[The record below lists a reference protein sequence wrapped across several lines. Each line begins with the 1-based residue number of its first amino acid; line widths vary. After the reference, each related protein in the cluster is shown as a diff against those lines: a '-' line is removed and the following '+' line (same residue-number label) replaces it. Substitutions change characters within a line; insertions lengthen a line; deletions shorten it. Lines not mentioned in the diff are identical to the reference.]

1 MAPVPA
7 ATGHGTGE
15 AGGAIGRERE
25 SGRWSEK
32 EEVKLPFPADAT
44 ATAEKK
50 KKKKPAGSPKKSYCN
65 KKVSEKRV
73 AG

>member
-32 EEVKLPFPADAT
+32 EEVKPPFPADAT
-44 ATAEKK
+44 ATAEEKK
-50 KKKKPAGSPKKSYCN
+50 QKTSGLPKKELLQQ
-65 KKVSEKRV
+65 KSE
-73 AG
+73 

>member
-32 EEVKLPFPADAT
+32 EEVKPPFPADAA
-44 ATAEKK
+44 ATAGKK
-50 KKKKPAGSPKKSYCN
+50 KKKNQRAPQKRATATKK
-65 KKVSEKRV
+65 
-73 AG
+73 

>member
-32 EEVKLPFPADAT
+32 EEVKPPFPADAT
-44 ATAEKK
+44 ATAEKNKQTK
-50 KKKKPAGSPKKSYCN
+50 KKTSGLPKKELLQQ
-65 KKVSEKRV
+65 KSE
-73 AG
+73 

>member
-32 EEVKLPFPADAT
+32 EEVKPPFPADAA

>member
-32 EEVKLPFPADAT
+32 EEVKPPFPADAT

>member
-50 KKKKPAGSPKKSYCN
+50 KKTSGLPKKELLQQ
-65 KKVSEKRV
+65 KSE
-73 AG
+73 

>member
-44 ATAEKK
+44 ATAGKK
-50 KKKKPAGSPKKSYCN
+50 KKKKTSGLPKKELLQQ
-65 KKVSEKRV
+65 KSE
-73 AG
+73 

>member
-32 EEVKLPFPADAT
+32 EEVKPPFPADAT
-44 ATAEKK
+44 ATAGKK
-50 KKKKPAGSPKKSYCN
+50 KKKKKTSGLPKKELLQQ
-65 KKVSEKRV
+65 KSE
-73 AG
+73 